1 MESKNWKKIL
11 EEKWFAEMLPKI
23 KNLAANVRGT
33 LYGLTVHELELE
45 VRREKARLDNLL
57 MLYTFGELI
66 GLPLL
71 PPYYSLRLF
80 PYFIPKLESWK
91 RRLLREKDLT
101 DLASRDMG

>member
-1 MESKNWKKIL
+1 MENKDGRRTL
-11 EEKWFAEMLPKI
+11 EEKWLPEILEKI
-23 KNLAANVRGT
+23 KSLANTLRG
-33 LYGLTVHELELE
+33 LIYGLTVHELELE

-66 GLPLL
+66 GLPIL

-80 PYFIPKLESWK
+80 PYFLPSMEAWK

-101 DLASRDMG
+101 DLASQDL